1 MGVPTITSTALIRHT
16 STATVK
22 KETIPIIWYLFFFL
36 LFYLIFFHTLFRV
49 GDISSSSRSGQN
61 VIGMKWS
68 GKFNQNS
75 FSLSGSKMKEK
86 HCIWVKGM
94 EGGGGGRKKRTEYNI
109 SSIWV
114 TWQTEAFHLCC
125 ASSFEKFLQTF
136 SVSVWIPNSMCCS
149 ALMLH
154 GSQVASCGN

>member
-94 EGGGGGRKKRTEYNI
+94 GGGGGGKKGLNI
-109 SSIWV
+109 TSQAFGLPDKQRLFICAAPPLLRSSSKLFLCLFEF
-114 TWQTEAFHLCC
+114 QTQCVVQH
-125 ASSFEKFLQTF
+125 
-136 SVSVWIPNSMCCS
+136 
-149 ALMLH
+149 
-154 GSQVASCGN
+154 